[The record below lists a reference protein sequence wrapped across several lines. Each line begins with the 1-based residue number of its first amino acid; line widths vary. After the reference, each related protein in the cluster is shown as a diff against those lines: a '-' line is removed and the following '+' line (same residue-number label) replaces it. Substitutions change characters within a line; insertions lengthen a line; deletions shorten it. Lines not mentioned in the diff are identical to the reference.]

1 MTEAASIAAALGGRR
16 EGRLTWRCRCPAC
29 GRSNLVISAGGWV
42 PVLVKCGGGGCDYK
56 AVFRELFERGLIESD
71 DDHDDRRN
79 RRRNHDH
86 EIRERHLCQE
96 IARLQRGIERA
107 RGLYRRSIPAQ
118 GSIVEVYLR
127 SRGIIPPIPP
137 VLRFLRH
144 CPHRRDPKYDRDYYP
159 AMLVPVVDVDGH
171 QIGLHKTFLTP
182 DGSGKWPFPDKPFQ
196 RETCGPIG
204 GGAVR
209 LAPYDQRR
217 ALVIGEGIEST
228 ARQCNCS
235 ICPAGRHSAPPAL
248 KVWNCPSAC
257 ATSWLPST
265 TMRTTPARRCALR
278 LREVDRRG
286 QVGAAA
292 GSAQCRRRLQ

>member
-29 GRSNLVISAGGWV
+29 GGSNLVISAGSWV
-42 PVLVKCGGGGCDYK
+42 PVLVKCWGGGCDYK

-71 DDHDDRRN
+71 DDHDDRRD

-86 EIRERHLCQE
+86 EIGERHRFQE

-107 RGLYRRSIPAQ
+107 RGLYRRSIPAP
-118 GSIVEVYLR
+118 GTIVEVYLR

-159 AMLVPVVDVDGH
+159 TMLAPVVDVDGH

-204 GGAVR
+204 GGA
-209 LAPYDQRR
+209 
-217 ALVIGEGIEST
+217 
-228 ARQCNCS
+228 
-235 ICPAGRHSAPPAL
+235 
-248 KVWNCPSAC
+248 
-257 ATSWLPST
+257 
-265 TMRTTPARRCALR
+265 LR
-278 LREVDRRG
+278 LREMDRRG
-286 QVGAAA
+286 PVGAAA